1 VLFGHLKAFN
11 EDIKAGRVGGSF
23 RDINV
28 EGVKQTV
35 EAMKSAAEAR
45 NVKQE

>member
-1 VLFGHLKAFN
+1 MLFGHLKAFN

-23 RDINV
+23 GDINV